1 MTDIK
6 AKLDELVKNS
16 SYFIASP
23 DTIEQAR
30 LSGLPIKSVT
40 TSYQEY
46 LDKLFE
52 KRRNEANNL
61 IDKLPLLDS
70 KIANGSV
77 SFLYEE
83 FKECFLLGIPGAS
96 IVLSILLL
104 DLSAKFRLFEE
115 RKKINPNSGW
125 KRIEGKYLKEV
136 ITELRDFGV
145 IDDIEEQKLLD
156 FNKNIRNNYLHYN
169 IRKLIKDMVLGE
181 LPSVNL
187 KTGEVVIEKN
197 VNPSN
202 RPMLWFS
209 AKKVLD
215 EKSVAIRSSFCV
227 EYTNIFMTRSI
238 IAEKRVRK

>member
-16 SYFIASP
+16 NYFVASP
-23 DTIEQAR
+23 DTIEQ
-30 LSGLPIKSVT
+30 LKSLGLPIKSVM
-40 TSYQEY
+40 TSYKEY

-61 IDKLPLLDS
+61 IDKLPLLND

-115 RKKINPNSGW
+115 RKNVNSKASW
-125 KRIEGKYLKEV
+125 KPIEEMLLREV
-136 ITELRDFGV
+136 IIELRNFGV
-145 IDDIEEQKLLD
+145 IDDDEEQDLLV
-156 FNKNIRNNYLHYN
+156 FNRNIRNNYLHYN
-169 IRKLIKDMVLGE
+169 IQKLVKDMILE
-181 LPSVNL
+181 KLPSFDL
-187 KTGEVVIEKN
+187 KTGETTFMEN
-197 VNPSN
+197 VKASN
-202 RPMLWFS
+202 YPMLWFS

-215 EKSVAIRSSFCV
+215 EKSVIIRSSFCV
-227 EYTNIFMTRSI
+227 DYTNIFMTRPR
-238 IAEKRVRK
+238 IAEERT